1 MMRRALAAVRRRI
14 RLLRAVQGLL
24 WGLLAGAALC
34 AALCVASFLTPIE
47 AIWKL
52 LLPALCACAVLGAA
66 GAALWPVPLRRAALR
81 ADACGLKERARTALE
96 LTGREDAMARLQRED
111 ALAALAAL
119 PLPTGH
125 ARFARTRRAWLPA
138 LGLCALCTV
147 LLLLPN
153 PQDAVLRERAQ
164 VRRDLQ
170 AQADTVERAAQA
182 LMEQD
187 LTEEE
192 ARELRRLTRRA
203 LPRAA
208 RSGR

>member
-119 PLPTGH
+119 PL
-125 ARFARTRRAWLPA
+125 R
-138 LGLCALCTV
+138 
-147 LLLLPN
+147 
-153 PQDAVLRERAQ
+153 
-164 VRRDLQ
+164 Q
-170 AQADTVERAAQA
+170 AQPASRGPGAPGCRRWAC
-182 LMEQD
+182 
-187 LTEEE
+187 
-192 ARELRRLTRRA
+192 ARCARCCCSFPIRRTPFCA
-203 LPRAA
+203 
-208 RSGR
+208 SGRRYGAICRRRPTPSSARRRR